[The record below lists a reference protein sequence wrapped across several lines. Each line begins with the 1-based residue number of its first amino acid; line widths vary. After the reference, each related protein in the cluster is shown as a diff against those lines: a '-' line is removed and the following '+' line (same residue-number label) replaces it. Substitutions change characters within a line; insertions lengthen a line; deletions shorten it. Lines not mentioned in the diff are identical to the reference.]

1 MKYALVHDQRSEAKP
16 GLLGRCVSCGAGMV
30 AKCGEKRVWH
40 WAHHGKR
47 QCDHWW
53 ESETEW
59 HRSWK
64 NRFPVKCQEVIHT
77 AEDGAKHIAD
87 VETDQD
93 WVIEFQHS
101 YIKPEE
107 RRSRESFY
115 RNLVWVVNGL
125 RRTNDLKQFI
135 EAIRRG
141 IQIFHKP
148 LILKIDPLKCRLME
162 EWSTSRVPVCF
173 DFGDKFSPHAL
184 WLAVP
189 MGLDDA
195 AYFVLVGKEDFISWH
210 CKGNFN
216 PQPIINLIRK
226 FEHYRVRA
234 IKARYASQLMPM
246 LYKPGKRGTRGRKRL

>member
-16 GLLGRCVSCGAGMV
+16 SLLGLCLFCGAAMV

-40 WAHHGKR
+40 WAHRGKR

-53 ESETEW
+53 EPETDW

-64 NRFPVKCQEVIHT
+64 NRFPVKWQEVIQT
-77 AEDGAKHIAD
+77 AEDGEKHIAD
-87 VETDQD
+87 VKTDQD

-115 RNLVWVVNGL
+115 GNLVWVVNGL
-125 RRTNDLKQFI
+125 RRTNDLKKFI
-135 EAIRRG
+135 AAVKQG
-141 IQIFHKP
+141 IQIFQKP
-148 LILKIDPLKCRLME
+148 LVLKVHPLDCRLVE

-173 DFGDKFSPHAL
+173 DFCDKISPHGL
-184 WLAVP
+184 WLLVP
-189 MGLDDA
+189 MGLDNT

-210 CKGNFN
+210 GKGDFN
-216 PQPIINLIRK
+216 PQPIIDLIK
-226 FEHYRVRA
+226 KLEHYRVRA
-234 IKARYASQLMPM
+234 IKARYASHLIPMP
-246 LYKPGKRGTRGRKRL
+246 YIPGNRGPRARKRL